1 MSFRTTSTDISFRL
15 AFLFYPLRV
24 KKKKRDE
31 ILIVGNKE
39 ELRREM
45 EERGMG
51 LEISCFSLVGNRGDQ
66 TNP

>member
-1 MSFRTTSTDISFRL
+1 MSFRTTSIDISLRL

-24 KKKKRDE
+24 KKRDE

-39 ELRREM
+39 ELRKEM